1 MATSTQNIQGAQF
14 VQDLG
19 KDYGTQ
25 LAGLT
30 AVPLNTDLYAPQV
43 AGQDAQQTQAYNLTG
58 SGIGAYQPYIS
69 SAESYSGPTGYQSFM
84 SPYQTDVI
92 DASLAS
98 FDQQAGQG
106 LQGIADQATMSGN
119 LGGGRE
125 GVQRANYQAQ
135 SDLNRALLESGLLQQ
150 GFTQGNQLAQNAF
163 SQQQSLANQV
173 PSLNIQDV
181 GQLGTM
187 GGLQQAQAQAGLD
200 ATREQNRMRAQEPY
214 ERLGT
219 YGQGVASLMS
229 GYPGQYQTSTVPN
242 PTPLQTALGTASVL
256 GGIFGGSKNNYGNQ
270 QAQKNI
276 LGP

>member
-1 MATSTQNIQGAQF
+1 
-14 VQDLG
+14 
-19 KDYGTQ
+19 
-25 LAGLT
+25 
-30 AVPLNTDLYAPQV
+30 
-43 AGQDAQQTQAYNLTG
+43 
-58 SGIGAYQPYIS
+58 
-69 SAESYSGPTGYQSFM
+69 
-84 SPYQTDVI
+84 
-92 DASLAS
+92 
-98 FDQQAGQG
+98 
-106 LQGIADQATMSGN
+106 MSGN

-150 GFTQGNQLAQNAF
+150 GFTQGNQLAQTAF
-163 SQQQSLANQV
+163 GQQQSLANQV

-256 GGIFGGSKNNYGNQ
+256 GGIFGGNRNQ
-270 QAQKNI
+270 GYTYDGQPK
-276 LGP
+276 P